1 MVLLDIFSQTI
12 QGVGEYFSGMT
23 AYDLTVQAVGLV
35 AMFFCIAAFQ
45 AKKRNTI
52 LVMQMIGMGMWTLH
66 FLLLGEYAGAAMNGL
81 AVVRAVFYVQRE
93 KHEWANSKI
102 IPAVFVALFIG
113 AGLFTWYLGD
123 DMWYLPSI
131 AMTITSIGLFF
142 RNEQTVRKINLFSSP
157 PWIVYNAFAH
167 SVPAVFT
174 ESMTMV
180 SVIIA
185 LIRYRKK
192 KNDCSDEIASEADDK
207 ATDEVK

>member
-1 MVLLDIFSQTI
+1 MSIIENITNGIINFFS
-12 QGVGEYFSGMT
+12 SMT
-23 AYDLTVQAVGLV
+23 PKDLIVQAVGII
-35 AMFFCIAAFQ
+35 AMIFCIGAFQ

-52 LVMQMIGMGMWTLH
+52 LLLQMIGMGMWALH
-66 FLLLGEYAGAAMNGL
+66 FILLGEPAGAAMNGL
-81 AVVRAVFYVQRE
+81 AVLRAVVYVQRE
-93 KHEWANSKI
+93 KHEWANSKLV
-102 IPAVFVALFIG
+102 PAAFVVLFIG

-123 DMWYLPSI
+123 SMWYLPSI

-142 RNEQTVRKINLFSSP
+142 KNEQTVRKINLFSSP

-192 KNDCSDEIASEADDK
+192 KSE
-207 ATDEVK
+207 